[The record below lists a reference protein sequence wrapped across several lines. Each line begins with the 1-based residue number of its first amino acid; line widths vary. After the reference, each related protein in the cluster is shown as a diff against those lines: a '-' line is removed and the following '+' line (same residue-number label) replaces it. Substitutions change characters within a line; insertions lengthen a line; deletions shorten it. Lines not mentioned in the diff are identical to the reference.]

1 MEVGMEWNNKKRKK
15 ITVASV
21 ISGSGLV
28 KAGGSNVVHGLYTRL
43 AKYYDIE
50 IVYLAPVYETYR
62 KYEIA
67 PGLWE
72 IVVPKTQEHV
82 NAEKKITD
90 RLKAQTTYDISLMY
104 FLDKTPRFSHVLK
117 NSINSSDAV
126 FVERPYLFYEVR
138 KYLNGRP
145 LFQRSQNI
153 EYFFRKSNIPESE
166 EANKIL
172 ADLYEL
178 EKVCCECCDI
188 NFACSEDDLEIMR
201 SMYGIPKE
209 RLRLMPNGV
218 ACEDNP
224 FVSMADRMKLKKKY
238 ALANEKIAI
247 FIGGGHKPNME
258 ACETILKVAPFCKET
273 DFIFAGNVCNEL
285 SRRVRPKNT
294 ALLGLIPEETRRFL
308 FSVADVALN
317 PMYSG
322 SGSNIKMFDYMA
334 MGVPIISTRFGA
346 RGISDIS
353 TFHIADS
360 VDEIILAIN
369 NFCGEKE
376 ETVERARA
384 LIENQYD
391 WKVLAENVNEMISP
405 YLDR

>member
-1 MEVGMEWNNKKRKK
+1 
-15 ITVASV
+15 
-21 ISGSGLV
+21 
-28 KAGGSNVVHGLYTRL
+28 
-43 AKYYDIE
+43 
-50 IVYLAPVYETYR
+50 
-62 KYEIA
+62 
-67 PGLWE
+67 
-72 IVVPKTQEHV
+72 
-82 NAEKKITD
+82 
-90 RLKAQTTYDISLMY
+90 MY
-104 FLDKTPRFSHVLK
+104 FLDKTQRFSHLLK

-322 SGSNIKMFDYMA
+322 SGYIVHHN
-334 MGVPIISTRFGA
+334 PC
-346 RGISDIS
+346 
-353 TFHIADS
+353 
-360 VDEIILAIN
+360 L
-369 NFCGEKE
+369 
-376 ETVERARA
+376 
-384 LIENQYD
+384 
-391 WKVLAENVNEMISP
+391 
-405 YLDR
+405 

>member
-1 MEVGMEWNNKKRKK
+1 MEENNKKRKK

-50 IVYLAPVYETYR
+50 IVYLAPVNETYR
-62 KYEIA
+62 KYEIV

-72 IVVPKTQEHV
+72 IVVPKTLDHV
-82 NAEKKITD
+82 KAEREITAK
-90 RLKAQTTYDISLMY
+90 LKAQTTYDIALAY
-104 FLDKTPRFSHVLK
+104 LYDKTPRFSNVLK
-117 NSINSSDAV
+117 SSINTSEVV
-126 FVERPYLFYEVR
+126 FIERPYLFYEVR
-138 KYLNGRP
+138 KYLNGRS

-153 EYFFRKSNIPESE
+153 EYFFRKSTIPESE
-166 EANKIL
+166 GANKIL

-178 EKVCCECCDI
+178 EKVCCECSDI
-188 NFACSEDDLEIMR
+188 NFACSSNDLETMY
-201 SMYGIPKE
+201 SMYGVPKE
-209 RLRLMPNGV
+209 KLRLCSNGV

-224 FVSMADRMKLKKKY
+224 FVSVADRIRLKKKY

-258 ACETILKVAPFCKET
+258 ACETILKIAPFCKET
-273 DFIFAGNVCNEL
+273 KFIFAGNVCNEL
-285 SRRVRPKNT
+285 MKRARPENT
-294 ALLGLIPEETRRFL
+294 ALLGLITEETRRFL

-360 VDEIILAIN
+360 LEELISAIN

-376 ETVERARA
+376 ETVRRART
-384 LIENQYD
+384 LIESQYD
-391 WKVLAENVNEMISP
+391 WEVLAEGVREIIAP
-405 YLDR
+405 YIDQ